1 MSTELWLLTATGLLV
16 VAQLALQSF
25 TFKAQVGNA

>member
-1 MSTELWLLTATGLLV
+1 MSTELWLLTASGLLV

-25 TFKAQVGNA
+25 TFKA